1 MGKKKK
7 TKIDKIFEEYDY
19 RFGDIPSNQEDI
31 LRFLREKYPKLNMTV
46 IDQMVNEIDNIP
58 WETESYMVL
67 AIPKPGQRPRYCF
80 ETEHFYVP
88 GSASNKE
95 IMRRAI
101 GMNNSIIH
109 SRIKV
114 KLHTYQLTPTYKMN
128 QNEIYLAELGKLR
141 PLIDPD
147 FDNFT
152 KAYMDAIQGL
162 LISDDNLITDA
173 EIIKY
178 FSCKPRIF
186 IELEYQTRPDS
197 KYNERVLMNRINKIN
212 K

>member
-1 MGKKKK
+1 MGKKK
-7 TKIDKIFEEYDY
+7 TKIDKIFEEYEY

-31 LRFLREKYPKLNMTV
+31 LKYLREKYPRLNMD
-46 IDQMVNEIDNIP
+46 IINAMANDIDNIP
-58 WETESYMVL
+58 WEKESYTVL
-67 AIPKPGQRPRYCF
+67 AIPKPGQRPRYSF

-95 IMRRAI
+95 IMRRVLGI
-101 GMNNSIIH
+101 GRSVIH
-109 SRIKV
+109 SRVKV
-114 KLHTYQLTPTYKMN
+114 KLHTYQLTPSYKMN
-128 QNEIYLAELGKLR
+128 QNEIYLAELGKIR

-162 LISDDNLITDA
+162 LISDDNIITDA

-178 FSCKPRIF
+178 FSFKPRIF
-186 IELEYQTRPDS
+186 LELEYQLRPDS
-197 KYNERVLMNRINKIN
+197 KYNEKVLLDRLNRK
-212 K
+212 KK